1 MNSVQKR
8 MRADRALYEPSSM
21 VQSDSLNHTQR
32 MIDPV
37 ISSILSRR
45 MKQFRRLR
53 NMSQEA
59 LADAVGRSVDTISNL
74 ERGATL
80 TRLETIIEIARA
92 LSVEPFELI
101 RDDAKGLLVEEL
113 PDELREVIHITRE
126 QPSPVR
132 QAVLEHARAAVGMAA
147 KVGVRKGE

>member
-1 MNSVQKR
+1 
-8 MRADRALYEPSSM
+8 MR
-21 VQSDSLNHTQR
+21 SDSER
-32 MIDPV
+32 PEC
-37 ISSILSRR
+37 S
-45 MKQFRRLR
+45 RLR
-53 NMSQEA
+53 NISQEA